1 MNLFKKKNYFNM
13 FCLECCGILVIFFLN
28 KFWFSDIILM
38 LVEVCCGYRER
49 EVGER
54 YRWVKVS

>member
-1 MNLFKKKNYFNM
+1 M
-13 FCLECCGILVIFFLN
+13 FCLECCGIVVIFFLN
-28 KFWFSDIILM
+28 EFWFSVIILM